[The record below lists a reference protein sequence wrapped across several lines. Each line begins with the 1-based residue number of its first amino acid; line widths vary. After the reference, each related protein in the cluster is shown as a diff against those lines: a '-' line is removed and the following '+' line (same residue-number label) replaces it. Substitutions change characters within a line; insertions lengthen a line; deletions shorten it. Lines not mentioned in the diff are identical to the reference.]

1 MKAVLQFSGTLGGTY
16 ANIATVLL
24 KNGQAYEVKPFLE
37 ADLNGNQL
45 QTGFEV
51 TISARA
57 FALHSTVLSQ
67 SAWFF
72 RLYFPELDTNIA
84 LGYRAYMMQFNGLLS
99 RNSKAAHDMQI
110 RFVIGPDEYAEFSL
124 EADNATNPTPETT
137 EITVIYG

>member
-1 MKAVLQFSGTLGGTY
+1 MKSALQFSSTLGGTY
-16 ANIATVLL
+16 ADVATILL

-37 ADLNGNQL
+37 SDLNGSQI

-51 TISARA
+51 TVNARA
-57 FALHSTVLSQ
+57 FALHSSFISQ
-67 SAWFF
+67 NAWFF

-84 LGYRAYMMQFNGLLS
+84 LGYRTYMMQFNGLLN
-99 RNSKAAHDMQI
+99 RNSRAAHDLQI
-110 RFVIGPDEYAEFSL
+110 RFVIGADEYAEFAL